1 MGCGV
6 LAFTLILTSG
16 VGNLFVLTTSIDI
29 AKGSLSQVAADLRE
43 KSELLEQ
50 ERQLWELAL
59 AGSGSKSRHRAL
71 CP

>member
-6 LAFTLILTSG
+6 LAFTLILTFG
-16 VGNLFVLTTSIDI
+16 VGNLFVLITTSIDV
-29 AKGSLSQVAADLRE
+29 AKGTLSQVAADLRE

-50 ERQLWELAL
+50 ERQLWELVLAL
-59 AGSGSKSRHRAL
+59 NRDTPL